1 MYMQRMFILLL
12 LLLFTKGVSAE
23 EWDSTKKTM
32 FVASNIAIVADW
44 ATTTNLTSRYGEGY
58 YEKNKILGRT
68 PNKEA
73 VHMYFVARIV
83 TNYLL
88 AKHLSKD
95 WDIAYLGWT
104 TVVHGSA
111 AVNNHSIGLRYK
123 F

>member
-1 MYMQRMFILLL
+1 MQRMFILLS
-12 LLLFTKGVSAE
+12 LLFLHLPANAQ
-23 EWDSTKKTM
+23 EWDNNKKTM
-32 FVASNIAIVADW
+32 FVISNIAIVADW
-44 ATTTNLTSRYGEGY
+44 ATTTNLSSRYSEGY

-88 AKHLSKD
+88 AKHLYKD

-111 AVNNHSIGLRYK
+111 AATNIGIGLK
-123 F
+123 FKF